1 MVVNIYISHGI
12 LFLLASNIALIVGL
26 VVGGVVLVVIIVAV
40 VLLCRKKKCCN
51 CCAKGTKGEK
61 MFYHID
67 LGFLCSV

>member
-1 MVVNIYISHGI
+1 MVSY
-12 LFLLASNIALIVGL
+12 FLLNSNLALIVDL

-61 MFYHID
+61 MFYDID
-67 LGFLCSV
+67 LVFCVLFS